1 MKEVGNKYI
10 PDIVRSYCADTGM
23 KFTVREENYIK
34 LAAEG
39 LKISDITRELRTSQS
54 TIKRMLIKNPNIAR
68 CVDEV
73 KRQAIDAV
81 SDRRRRYIDDMYES
95 AIKEVKKLLRD
106 ENPWVKM
113 NAIRMVFDRHDKMTA
128 IDKIEDNAMH
138 VVFEGMPEP
147 PTPVNT
153 MIEGTMNDE

>member
-1 MKEVGNKYI
+1 
-10 PDIVRSYCADTGM
+10 M

-54 TIKRMLIKNPNIAR
+54 TIKRMLIKNPNISR

-81 SDRRRRYIDDMYES
+81 SDRRRRYIDNMYES
-95 AIKEVKKLLRD
+95 AIKEVKKLLKD

-113 NAIRMVFDRHDKMTA
+113 NAIRMVFDRHDKMA
-128 IDKIEDNAMH
+128 ALDKIEDNAMH
-138 VVFEGMPEP
+138 VVFEGMPDP
-147 PTPVNT
+147 PSPVNT
-153 MIEGTMNDE
+153 MIEGTMDDE